1 MGYFYSNLLMLT
13 KKWDAKNSKIKVSK
27 NFTQSEKL
35 CTSVELFLI
44 DTWQM
49 HLWANIFQ
57 DLICYFLSKHI

>member
-27 NFTQSEKL
+27 DFTQSEKL
-35 CTSVELFLI
+35 CTSVELFLS

-49 HLWANIFQ
+49 HLWTNIF
-57 DLICYFLSKHI
+57 